1 MPTLLELLTAF
12 YKEWKAAPTMRGF
25 NRITG
30 TRIASRNDILRS
42 FKDELRLLQEIHPTI
57 KHEIDERLV
66 KQVAKPDA
74 LDKMLPAETAED
86 SVLGS

>member
-1 MPTLLELLTAF
+1 MPTLTELLNAF
-12 YKEWKAAPTMRGF
+12 YAEWKAAPTMRGF

-74 LDKMLPAETAED
+74 LDKMLPAETPED

>member
-1 MPTLLELLTAF
+1 MPTLTELLNAF
-12 YKEWKAAPTMRGF
+12 YTEWKAAPTMRGF